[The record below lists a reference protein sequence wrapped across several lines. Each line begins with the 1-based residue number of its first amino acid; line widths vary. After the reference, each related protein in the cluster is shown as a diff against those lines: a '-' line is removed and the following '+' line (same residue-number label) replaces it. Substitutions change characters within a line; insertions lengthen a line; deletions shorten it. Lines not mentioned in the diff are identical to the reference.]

1 MALSRF
7 DKFLPKQFDWQT
19 LPTQLPQ
26 LNFEL
31 LDQMLGQQQN
41 QLEQSKLISQKVPNA
56 LQTEDDLAK
65 QQQYKQMVEQGL
77 DSVTQAYAKDGIQ
90 AGNRAY
96 RDYVNN
102 IKQQWQPSGLASI
115 LESRYQGYQ
124 QGRKAI
130 DDYYKDETNPVFKQY
145 AYDQLSQQV
154 QKGTGYDPSTGRYNQ
169 VATPELFKNPNLRKA
184 VLESIKEIDE
194 SGTTQFLRDLNKDWW
209 IPKIKTTGR
218 PEDKV
223 RLMNEALMQQPEFAN
238 ELKVEGW
245 YQNRDGRGQQRT
257 EQYIQDQKNQL
268 SNLEG
273 LHADAEKGK
282 GTKDW
287 QTFLAQ
293 QGYDIQPDGK
303 FGETTKK
310 AGQDYLDKQKGILE
324 QNLSNPELSNLVSQK
339 ALQKTYVDYA
349 LGFVDKKVEKDLVFN
364 KAKDAMLN
372 ASVQRARTQALISGF
387 DSLKPTPNS
396 NVLVTPTT
404 GVNLETSF
412 SQLKA
417 NQETTKQFEQQLND
431 GLTKNKNSVFYG
443 WTPSNV
449 AEAQRLF
456 DSIPNNVTGE
466 ERKARFKQL
475 LANNSDYKFNPQQ
488 SEDIFNAV
496 QTNPNIKQ
504 GFEELQKMKENEQML
519 KDYNAEIAGQYVD
532 TPEGKKALVMLNDF
546 RQPGE
551 TDAQLAARALANP
564 KDFTRDSKDTKWHS
578 GVRFTEE
585 TLPNMEWANEF
596 AERMKSDV
604 KKQQKNGMQYKTQ
617 NGYVVSFGNQDDF
630 MKPSIDMLNSAIT
643 NQSTF
648 DFKSEGKAGLIFR
661 NDDGSE
667 YEGNQRP
674 VITDSRIANGK
685 LVATGWIGTGDKKKK
700 VTSVIDLD
708 PGNPMTYEIKE
719 GLEKTLAYS
728 RQVGSEHDEEGLTRN
743 LLFLNGYD
751 WSKAATQQSAAY
763 NKAQPQAIQIKRPDG
778 KITTTSSLGFNTEL
792 VKTEQYQDGEGNL
805 RRYHT
810 YVAKTKSGETKFLN
824 VADVYDREGNVI
836 GQQVIPDRKGNQVYS
851 TVSGIDIFNTA
862 NSVISRTP
870 VEATRTKVPVGQQ
883 INETQLGTLLQLEG
897 NE

>member
-1 MALSRF
+1 MPINKYDRLGPQ
-7 DKFLPKQFDWQT
+7 KDWSWNT
-19 LPTQLPQ
+19 YIPQLPQ
-26 LNFEL
+26 INYEL
-31 LDQMLGQQQN
+31 WDQMLGQQQN

-65 QQQYKQMVEQGL
+65 QQQYKQLVEQGL
-77 DSVTQAYAKDGIQ
+77 NDVTKAYTEQGIQ

-96 RDYVNN
+96 KDYVNN
-102 IKQQWQPSGLASI
+102 IKQQWQPSGLASV

-124 QGRKAI
+124 QGKKAI
-130 DDYYKDETNPVFKQY
+130 DDYYKDETNPVYKQY
-145 AYDQLSQQV
+145 AYDQLNNQV
-154 QKGTGYDPSTGRYNQ
+154 ASGTGYDPTTGKYNT

-184 VLESIKEIDE
+184 ILEGIKEIDE
-194 SGTTQFLRDLNKDWW
+194 SGTTQFLGDLNKDWW
-209 IPKIKTTGR
+209 IQKIKTSGR

-223 RLMNEALMQQPEFAN
+223 RLMTEALMQQPEFAN

-245 YQNRDGRGQQRT
+245 YQNRDGNAKGRAD
-257 EQYIQDQKNQL
+257 QYIQSQKDQLK
-268 SNLEG
+268 NLEG
-273 LHADAEKGK
+273 LHSEAEKGK
-282 GTKDW
+282 GVKEW

-293 QGYDIQPDGK
+293 EGYDVTPDGK
-303 FGETTKK
+303 FGAATKQ
-310 AGQDYLDKQKGILE
+310 AGKDYLEKQKGIID
-324 QNLSNPELSNLVSQK
+324 QNEKDPNLQASVSQK
-339 ALQKTYVDYA
+339 TLQKTYTNYA
-349 LGFVDKKVEKDLVFN
+349 LGFVDKKVEKDLIFN
-364 KAKDAMLN
+364 KAKDAIMN
-372 ASVQRARTQALISGF
+372 ASIQRARTQALISGF
-387 DSLKPTPNS
+387 DALKPTPNS

-404 GVNLETSF
+404 GVDLETSF

-466 ERKARFKQL
+466 ERKAQFKQL

-496 QTNPNIKQ
+496 QTNPSIKQ

-519 KDYNAEIAGQYVD
+519 KDYNGEIAGQYVD
-532 TPEGKKALVMLNDF
+532 TPEGKKAIVMLNSF

-564 KDFTRDSKDTKWHS
+564 KDFDETSGSVRDVRS
-578 GVRFTEE
+578 GLQV
-585 TLPNMEWANEF
+585 PMDWGNEF

-604 KKQQKNGMQYKTQ
+604 KKQQKSGMQYKTQ

-667 YEGNQRP
+667 YDGNQRP

-728 RQVGSEHDEEGLTRN
+728 AQVGSKHDIEGLARN

-763 NKAQPQAIQIKRPDG
+763 NKAQPQNITMVRPDG
-778 KITTTSSLGFNTEL
+778 KDVTTSSMGLNTEP
-792 VKTEQYQDGEGNL
+792 VKSEQYLDDKGQL
-805 RRYHT
+805 RTFHT
-810 YVAKTKSGETKFLN
+810 YAAKTKSGETKFLN
-824 VADVYDREGNVI
+824 VADVYDKQGNVI
-836 GQQVIPDRKGNQVYS
+836 GKRVVQEPDGTQYHS
-851 TVSGIDIFNTA
+851 TVSGIDIINTA
-862 NSVISRTP
+862 NSVILRTP
-870 VEATRTKVPVGQQ
+870 VEATRSKVPAGQQ
-883 INETQLGTLLQLEG
+883 INETQLGTLLQLG
-897 NE
+897 GQ

>member
-1 MALSRF
+1 MAINRF

-31 LDQMLGQQQN
+31 LDQMLGQQQA
-41 QLEQSKLISQKVPNA
+41 QVEQSKLISQKLPDP

-65 QQQYKQMVEQGL
+65 AQQYKQMVDQGL
-77 DSVTQAYAKDGIQ
+77 DSVTQAYTKDGIQ

-102 IKQQWQPSGLASI
+102 IKREWQPGGLADI
-115 LESRYQGYQ
+115 LNKRSQGYRE
-124 QGRKAI
+124 GRKAI
-130 DDYYKDETNPVFKQY
+130 DDYYKDETNPVYKQY
-145 AYDQLSQQV
+145 AYDQLGQQV

-169 VATPELFKNPNLRKA
+169 VATPELFKNPNLRK
-184 VLESIKEIDE
+184 VILDSIKEIDE
-194 SGTTQFLRDLNKDWW
+194 SGTTQFLGDLNKDWW
-209 IPKIKTTGR
+209 IQKIKTTGR

-223 RLMNEALMQQPEFAN
+223 RLMTEALMQQPEFAN

-245 YQNRDGRGQQRT
+245 YANRDGKSKVRAD
-257 EQYIQDQKNQL
+257 EYIQGQKDQLK
-268 SNLEG
+268 NLEG
-273 LHADAEKGK
+273 LHTEAEKGK

-287 QTFLAQ
+287 QAFLAQ
-293 QGYDIQPDGK
+293 EGYDITPNGK
-303 FGETTKK
+303 FDDATKK
-310 AGQDYLDKQKGILE
+310 AGQDYLDKQKGVIEQNAASPELE
-324 QNLSNPELSNLVSQK
+324 QMVTQKNLEKVYTNYVKAFSN
-339 ALQKTYVDYA
+339 
-349 LGFVDKKVEKDLVFN
+349 KKVEKDLVFN

-404 GVNLETSF
+404 GVDLETSF

-417 NQETTKQFEQQLND
+417 NQETTKAFEQQLND

-466 ERKARFKQL
+466 ERKAQFKQL

-496 QTNPNIKQ
+496 QTNPSIKQ

-519 KDYNAEIAGQYVD
+519 KDYNGEIAGQYVD
-532 TPEGKKALVMLNDF
+532 TPEGKKALVMLNEF

-551 TDAQLAARALANP
+551 TDAQLATRALANP
-564 KDFTRDSKDTKWHS
+564 KDFTRDPKDTKWHS
-578 GVRFTEE
+578 GAKFTEE

-596 AERMKSDV
+596 TERMKSDV
-604 KKQQKNGMQYKTQ
+604 KKQQKGGMQYKTQ
-617 NGYVVSFGNQDDF
+617 NGYVVSFGNSDDF
-630 MKPSIDMLNSAIT
+630 MKPSMDMLNDAIT

-667 YEGNQRP
+667 YDGNQRP

-728 RQVGSEHDEEGLTRN
+728 AQVGSKHDIEGLARN

-763 NKAQPQAIQIKRPDG
+763 NKAQPQNITMVRPDG
-778 KITTTSSLGFNTEL
+778 KDVTTSSMGLNTEP
-792 VKTEQYQDGEGNL
+792 VKSEQYLDDKGQL
-805 RRYHT
+805 RTFHT
-810 YVAKTKSGETKFLN
+810 YAAKTKSGETKFLN
-824 VADVYDREGNVI
+824 VADVYDKQGNVI
-836 GQQVIPDRKGNQVYS
+836 GKRVVQEPDGTQYHS
-851 TVSGIDIFNTA
+851 TVSGIDIINTA
-862 NSVISRTP
+862 NSVILRTP
-870 VEATRTKVPVGQQ
+870 VEATRSKVPAGQQ
-883 INETQLGTLLQLEG
+883 INETQLGTLLQLG
-897 NE
+897 GQ

>member
-1 MALSRF
+1 MINRF
-7 DKFLPKQFDWQT
+7 DRFLPKSFDWQT

-26 LNFEL
+26 LNYEL
-31 LDQMLGQQQN
+31 LDGLLAQQQT

-65 QQQYKQMVEQGL
+65 QQQYKQLVEQGL
-77 DSVTQAYAKDGIQ
+77 NDVTKAYTEQGIQ

-96 RDYVNN
+96 KDYVNN
-102 IKQQWQPSGLASI
+102 IKQQWQPSGLASV

-124 QGRKAI
+124 QGKKAI
-130 DDYYKDETNPVFKQY
+130 DDYYKDETNPVYKQY
-145 AYDQLSQQV
+145 AYDQLNNQV
-154 QKGTGYDPSTGRYNQ
+154 ASGTGYDPTTGKYNT

-184 VLESIKEIDE
+184 ILEGIKEIDE
-194 SGTTQFLRDLNKDWW
+194 SGTTQFLGDLNKDWW
-209 IPKIKTTGR
+209 IQKIKTSGR

-223 RLMNEALMQQPEFAN
+223 RLMTEALMQQPEFAN

-245 YQNRDGRGQQRT
+245 YQNRDGNAKGRAD
-257 EQYIQDQKNQL
+257 QYIQSQKDQLK
-268 SNLEG
+268 NLEG
-273 LHADAEKGK
+273 LHSEAEKGK
-282 GTKDW
+282 GVKEW

-293 QGYDIQPDGK
+293 EGYDVTPDGK
-303 FGETTKK
+303 FGAATKQ
-310 AGQDYLDKQKGILE
+310 AGKDYLEKQKGIID
-324 QNLSNPELSNLVSQK
+324 QNEKDPNLQASVSQK
-339 ALQKTYVDYA
+339 TLQKTYTNYA
-349 LGFVDKKVEKDLVFN
+349 LGFVDKKVEKDLIFN
-364 KAKDAMLN
+364 KAKDAIMN
-372 ASVQRARTQALISGF
+372 ASIQRARTQALISGF
-387 DSLKPTPNS
+387 DALKPTPNS

-404 GVNLETSF
+404 GVDLETSF

-466 ERKARFKQL
+466 ERKAQFKQL
-475 LANNSDYKFNPQQ
+475 LANNSDYKFSPEQ
-488 SEDIFNAV
+488 SEGIFNAV
-496 QTNPNIKQ
+496 QTNPSIKQ

-519 KDYNAEIAGQYVD
+519 KDYNGEIAGQYVD
-532 TPEGKKALVMLNDF
+532 TPEGRKALVMINEF

-551 TDAQLAARALANP
+551 TDAQLAARALAQP
-564 KDFTRDSKDTKWHS
+564 DKFVSRGGDIGES
-578 GVRFTEE
+578 GGVEFDMGTQF
-585 TLPNMEWANEF
+585 AN
-596 AERMKSDV
+596 RMKGDV
-604 KKQQKNGMQYKTQ
+604 KKQQKAGMQYKTQ

-661 NDDGSE
+661 NDDGSK
-667 YEGNQRP
+667 YDGNQRP
-674 VITDSRIANGK
+674 MITDSRIANGK
-685 LVATGWIGTGDKKKK
+685 LVATGWIGTGDQKKK

-743 LLFLNGYD
+743 LMFLNGYNWD
-751 WSKAATQQSAAY
+751 KAAVEQSAKY
-763 NKAQPQAIQIKRPDG
+763 NKAQPQPIQVKRADG
-778 KITTTSSLGFNTEL
+778 QTVTTSSLGMDTEL

-805 RRYHT
+805 RQYHT
-810 YVAKTKSGETKFLN
+810 YAAKTKSGETKFLN
-824 VADVYDREGNVI
+824 VADVYDKQGNII
-836 GQQVIPDRKGNQVYS
+836 GQRVIPDRKGNQFYS
-851 TVSGIDIFNTA
+851 TVSGVDIFNTA
-862 NSVISRTP
+862 NSVISKTP
-870 VEATRTKVPVGQQ
+870 VEATRNKVPSGQQ
-883 INETQLGTLLQLEG
+883 INETQLGTLIQIG